1 MPRSKADAT
10 LHMVVPVHAGSPTLA
25 VFDGETTVLLIA
37 TLHDMATHEVGHG
50 LLSGGA
56 ESVLSGFGRLEHHI
70 RVAIGDDLDVV
81 PALLVDLGNAMAAAH
96 MD

>member
-1 MPRSKADAT
+1 M
-10 LHMVVPVHAGSPTLA
+10 LHLVVLAHAGSPTLA
-25 VFDGETTVLLIA
+25 VFDGEIAVLLTA
-37 TLHDMATHEVGHG
+37 PPFTTSGHG

-70 RVAIGDDLDVV
+70 RVAIGGDLDVV
-81 PALLVDLGNAMAAAH
+81 PALLVDLGDAMAAAH